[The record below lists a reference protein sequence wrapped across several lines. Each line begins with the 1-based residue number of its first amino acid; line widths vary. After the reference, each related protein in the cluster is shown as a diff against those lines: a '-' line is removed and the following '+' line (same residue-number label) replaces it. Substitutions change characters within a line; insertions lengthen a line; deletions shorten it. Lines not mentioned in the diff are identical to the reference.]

1 MLHCICGKSNM
12 KFNYIKDIEFAKK
25 ILSLNNEDVCKMLG
39 ITRMTYYRWINHK
52 STPAL
57 ENLEKMY
64 DVFYSK
70 NLRINL
76 LKEEMYKSKESKKIK
91 ILYHGAKEF
100 IDGEITVEKS
110 ESKKDFGKGFYV
122 GESLLQSASFV
133 SNFPNSSVYAI
144 ECNLA
149 SISKIVELDVSCEWM
164 ILISYFRGKIDEYS
178 NSKYLQDLLKMV
190 KSADLIIAPIA
201 DNTMYDILDDF
212 SSGEITDLQCL
223 NALSANW
230 LGKQYVFMNDKVIK
244 HSLKIIDRFYLCNQ
258 EKNDYK
264 TKKEESTKIGKDK
277 VKLAKREYAGKGKY
291 IEDLL
296 K

>member
-1 MLHCICGKSNM
+1 ME
-12 KFNYIKDIEFAKK
+12 FNYIKDIEFAKK
-25 ILSLNNEDVCKMLG
+25 VLSLSNEDVCKMLG
-39 ITRMTYYRWINHK
+39 ITRMTYYRWISHK
-52 STPAL
+52 TTPSL

-64 DVFYSK
+64 DAFYSK

-110 ESKKDFGKGFYV
+110 EPKKDFGKGFYV

-133 SNFPNSSVYAI
+133 SNFQNSSVYAI

-164 ILISYFRGKIDEYS
+164 VLISYFRGKIDEYS
-178 NSKYLQDLLKMV
+178 NSKYLRDLIKKV
-190 KSADLIIAPIA
+190 ESADLIIAPIA

-230 LGKQYVFMNDKVIK
+230 LGKQYVFMNDKAIK
-244 HSLKIIDRFYLCNQ
+244 RSLKIIDRFYLCNQ

>member
-1 MLHCICGKSNM
+1 M

-25 ILSLNNEDVCKMLG
+25 ILSLSNEDACKMLG
-39 ITRMTYYRWINHK
+39 ITRMTYYRWISHK
-52 STPAL
+52 TTPSL

-64 DVFYSK
+64 DAFYSK

-100 IDGEITVEKS
+100 IDGEITIEKS
-110 ESKKDFGKGFYV
+110 EPKKDFGKGFYV

-133 SNFPNSSVYAI
+133 SNFQNSSVYAI

-164 ILISYFRGKIDEYS
+164 VLISYFRGKIDEYS
-178 NSKYLQDLLKMV
+178 NSKYLRDLIKKV
-190 KSADLIIAPIA
+190 ESADLIIAPIA

-230 LGKQYVFMNDKVIK
+230 LGKQYVFMNDKAIK
-244 HSLKIIDRFYLCNQ
+244 RSLKIIDRFYLCNQ

>member
-1 MLHCICGKSNM
+1 M

-25 ILSLNNEDVCKMLG
+25 ILSLSNEDACKMLG
-39 ITRMTYYRWINHK
+39 ITRMTYYRWISHK
-52 STPAL
+52 TTPSL

-64 DVFYSK
+64 DAFYSK

-100 IDGEITVEKS
+100 IDGEITIEKS
-110 ESKKDFGKGFYV
+110 EPKKDFDKGFYV

-133 SNFPNSSVYAI
+133 SNFQNSSVYAI

-164 ILISYFRGKIDEYS
+164 VLISYFRGKIDEYS
-178 NSKYLQDLLKMV
+178 NSKYLRDLIKKV
-190 KSADLIIAPIA
+190 ESADLIIAPIA

-244 HSLKIIDRFYLCNQ
+244 RSLKIIDRFYLCNQ

>member
-1 MLHCICGKSNM
+1 M

>member
-1 MLHCICGKSNM
+1 ME
-12 KFNYIKDIEFAKK
+12 FNYIKDIEFAKK
-25 ILSLNNEDVCKMLG
+25 ILSLSNEDVCKMLG
-39 ITRMTYYRWINHK
+39 ITRMTYYRWISHK
-52 STPAL
+52 TTPSL

-64 DVFYSK
+64 DAFYSK

-110 ESKKDFGKGFYV
+110 EPKKDFGKGFYV

-133 SNFPNSSVYAI
+133 SNFQKSSVYAI

-164 ILISYFRGKIDEYS
+164 VLISYFRGKIDEYS
-178 NSKYLQDLLKMV
+178 NSKYLRDLIKKV
-190 KSADLIIAPIA
+190 ESADLIIAPIA

-230 LGKQYVFMNDKVIK
+230 LGKQYVFMNDKAIK
-244 HSLKIIDRFYLCNQ
+244 RSLKIIDRFYLCDQ

>member
-1 MLHCICGKSNM
+1 M

-164 ILISYFRGKIDEYS
+164 VLISYFRGKIDEYS

>member
-1 MLHCICGKSNM
+1 M

-100 IDGEITVEKS
+100 INGEITVEKS

>member
-1 MLHCICGKSNM
+1 ME
-12 KFNYIKDIEFAKK
+12 FNYIKDIEFAKK
-25 ILSLNNEDVCKMLG
+25 VLSLSNEDVCKMLG
-39 ITRMTYYRWINHK
+39 ITRMTYYRWISHK
-52 STPAL
+52 TTPSL
-57 ENLEKMY
+57 ENLEKTY
-64 DVFYSK
+64 DAFYSK

-110 ESKKDFGKGFYV
+110 EPKKDFGKGFYV

-133 SNFPNSSVYAI
+133 SNFQNSSVYAI

-164 ILISYFRGKIDEYS
+164 VLISYFRGKIDEYS
-178 NSKYLQDLLKMV
+178 NSKYLRDLIKKV
-190 KSADLIIAPIA
+190 ESADLIIAPIA

-230 LGKQYVFMNDKVIK
+230 LGKQYVFMNDKAIK
-244 HSLKIIDRFYLCNQ
+244 RSLKIIDRFYLCNQ

>member
-1 MLHCICGKSNM
+1 ME
-12 KFNYIKDIEFAKK
+12 FNYIKDIEFAKK
-25 ILSLNNEDVCKMLG
+25 ILSLSNEDACKMLG
-39 ITRMTYYRWINHK
+39 ITRMTYYRWISHK
-52 STPAL
+52 TTPSL

-64 DVFYSK
+64 DAFYSK

-110 ESKKDFGKGFYV
+110 EPKKDFGKGFYV

-133 SNFPNSSVYAI
+133 SNFQKSSVYAI

-164 ILISYFRGKIDEYS
+164 VLISYFRGKIDEYS
-178 NSKYLQDLLKMV
+178 NSKYLRDLIKKV
-190 KSADLIIAPIA
+190 ESADLIIAPIA

-230 LGKQYVFMNDKVIK
+230 LGKQYVFMNDKAIK
-244 HSLKIIDRFYLCNQ
+244 RSLKIIDRFYICNQ

>member
-1 MLHCICGKSNM
+1 ME
-12 KFNYIKDIEFAKK
+12 FNYIKDIEFAKK
-25 ILSLNNEDVCKMLG
+25 ILSLSNEDACKMLG
-39 ITRMTYYRWINHK
+39 ITRMTYYRWISHK
-52 STPAL
+52 TTPSL

-64 DVFYSK
+64 DAFYSK

-76 LKEEMYKSKESKKIK
+76 LKEEMYKSKESKTIK

-110 ESKKDFGKGFYV
+110 EPKKDFGKGFYV

-133 SNFPNSSVYAI
+133 SNFQKSSVYAI

-149 SISKIVELDVSCEWM
+149 SISNIVELDVSCEWM
-164 ILISYFRGKIDEYS
+164 VLISYFRGKIDEYS
-178 NSKYLQDLLKMV
+178 NSKYLRDLIKKV
-190 KSADLIIAPIA
+190 ESADLIIAPIA

-230 LGKQYVFMNDKVIK
+230 LGKQYVFMNDKAIK
-244 HSLKIIDRFYLCNQ
+244 RSLKIIDRFYLCDQ

-277 VKLAKREYAGKGKY
+277 VKFAKREYAGKGKY